1 MAVDGGDGDGIA
13 QTQIIE
19 FIDVR
24 AAARESTLLTA
35 RITGLPQRW
44 SMEATS

>member
-24 AAARESTLLTA
+24 AAALVTLLTA